1 MEYIVTEQGKIR
13 RRFRDG
19 YQEYLGIP
27 FAKPPVGDLRWKRP
41 EKPEPYEAVLSAD
54 HFPNRCMQS
63 PQQGFYLKE
72 FYEDAQFMP
81 PISEDC
87 LYLNI
92 WTPED
97 AEPGKNYPVAL
108 WIHGGAFMGG
118 FASEME
124 FDGEAF
130 AKKGV
135 ILVSIQYRLG
145 IFGFFAHRELEQEN
159 KEHISGNYGIFDQIA
174 AISWVRKNIVSFGGD
189 KDNITIFGQSAG
201 AMSVQTLCSSPL
213 TEGMFTKAILQ
224 SGGSY
229 GSGLHTDRTMEK
241 AETLGSEIMEFLG
254 TTSIEE
260 MRKIPADKLLNGF
273 GMYMKK
279 KLQEAGGF
287 ENLQLPM
294 IPVIDGYL
302 MGEGYYKTMDAGK
315 LHDIPYLLGSNSED
329 IPGLTADAVHDF
341 SLKEEEVHGN
351 PAYIYE
357 FNRQMPGDDA
367 GAFHSAELWYVF
379 GTYKRCWRPLVS
391 ADAALS
397 ERMTRCWTNFMKTGN
412 PGDGWRKYTKQD
424 PYVKTFD
431 I

>member
-174 AISWVRKNIVSFGGD
+174 AISWGHERSDTLLFTADRGHVYKGDPSERRKLRKWSAYGQDHGRGGD
-189 KDNITIFGQSAG
+189 FRERNHGVSGDYFYRRNEKD
-201 AMSVQTLCSSPL
+201 
-213 TEGMFTKAILQ
+213 
-224 SGGSY
+224 
-229 GSGLHTDRTMEK
+229 
-241 AETLGSEIMEFLG
+241 
-254 TTSIEE
+254 
-260 MRKIPADKLLNGF
+260 
-273 GMYMKK
+273 
-279 KLQEAGGF
+279 
-287 ENLQLPM
+287 
-294 IPVIDGYL
+294 
-302 MGEGYYKTMDAGK
+302 
-315 LHDIPYLLGSNSED
+315 
-329 IPGLTADAVHDF
+329 PG
-341 SLKEEEVHGN
+341 
-351 PAYIYE
+351 
-357 FNRQMPGDDA
+357 R
-367 GAFHSAELWYVF
+367 
-379 GTYKRCWRPLVS
+379 
-391 ADAALS
+391 
-397 ERMTRCWTNFMKTGN
+397 
-412 PGDGWRKYTKQD
+412 
-424 PYVKTFD
+424 
-431 I
+431 

>member
-54 HFPNRCMQS
+54 HFPDRCMQS

-341 SLKEEEVHGN
+341 SLKSS
-351 PAYIYE
+351 
-357 FNRQMPGDDA
+357 DA
-367 GAFHSAELWYVF
+367 GR
-379 GTYKRCWRPLVS
+379 RCRGLPLRRTLVCVWN
-391 ADAALS
+391 L
-397 ERMTRCWTNFMKTGN
+397 
-412 PGDGWRKYTKQD
+412 
-424 PYVKTFD
+424 
-431 I
+431 